1 MSGEPGTSGDCPR
14 AVLVTGGARS
24 GKSSFAE
31 RLALGAGRKPV
42 YVATSA
48 AWDQEMADRI
58 GHHKARRD
66 ERWTTVEEQLDLVGT
81 LARHCSPDR
90 VVLVDCLTLWLTN
103 LMLAERDLAT
113 DTASLA
119 AAIPD
124 LAGPVVFVTNEVGLG
139 IVPDNAMA
147 RAFRDAQG
155 RLNQELAR
163 VCDRVVLVACG
174 LPLLLKPNSCP
185 DIQL

>member
-1 MSGEPGTSGDCPR
+1 MRSEGLAPARS
-14 AVLVTGGARS
+14 VLVTGGARS
-24 GKSSFAE
+24 GKSGFAE
-31 RLALGAGRKPV
+31 QLALKAGRCPI

-81 LARHCSPDR
+81 LARHCGPDR

-103 LMLAERDLAT
+103 LILADRDLAL

-124 LAGPVVFVTNEVGLG
+124 LAGPVIFVTNEVGLG

-163 VCDRVVLVACG
+163 VCGRVVLVACG